1 MEPTEGGC
9 DFNFLVVMKTA
20 FPLTAAVGIIYQQNH
35 LLRAAPW
42 LLQRGL
48 VLQSGPLKHL
58 LTSMQTWGCCR
69 GQRQCMCW
77 GRGKGGSD
85 IEPCADF
92 KTPMLLPL
100 FAWLEL
106 FYFFCVYFT
115 GNQS

>member
-58 LTSMQTWGCCR
+58 LTTLHADLGLLQRPKAMYVLGTWK
-69 GQRQCMCW
+69 
-77 GRGKGGSD
+77 GRLRHR
-85 IEPCADF
+85 
-92 KTPMLLPL
+92 TLRRL
-100 FAWLEL
+100 
-106 FYFFCVYFT
+106 
-115 GNQS
+115 

>member
-35 LLRAAPW
+35 LLCAAPW

-48 VLQSGPLKHL
+48 VLQSCPLKHL
-58 LTSMQTWGCCR
+58 LTTLHADLGLL
-69 GQRQCMCW
+69 QRVKAMCW

-100 FAWLEL
+100 FAWLESFSF
-106 FYFFCVYFT
+106 FYVYFT